1 MSAFDKLLGKQK
13 NTLSTVDEAFNWIV
27 ADGNRTS
34 TWWDPKSAD
43 QAYTTNR
50 VLSPEEEPKAPKH
63 LPFHMEIAS
72 GQLDQSILSV
82 KDALTTYINAYK
94 NGLFTMAEKDAL
106 KSEIKRLKGI
116 LKALDNTRMNLS
128 KFVLG
133 F

>member
-13 NTLSTVDEAFNWIV
+13 DSLTTCNEAFNWIV

-50 VLSPEEEPKAPKH
+50 LLEPEEEPKAPKH
-63 LPFHMEIAS
+63 LPFHMEVAS
-72 GQLDQSILSV
+72 GQLDQAILSV
-82 KDALTTYINAYK
+82 KDTLTTYVNAYK
-94 NGLFTMAEKDAL
+94 NGLFTKVEKDAL
-106 KSEIKRLKGI
+106 REEIKRLKNI
-116 LKALDNTRMNLS
+116 LKALDKTRMHLS